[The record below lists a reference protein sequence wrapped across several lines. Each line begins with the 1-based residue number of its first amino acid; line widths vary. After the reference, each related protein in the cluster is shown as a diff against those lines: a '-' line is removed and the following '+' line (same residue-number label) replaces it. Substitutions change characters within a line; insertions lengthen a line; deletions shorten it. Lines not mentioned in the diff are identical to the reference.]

1 MEFISRVIAFLPD
14 LLMALLVIVGFYFM
28 GKYLGKL
35 VTSILRRTDSRDTH
49 DTFFSTLFICIG
61 VFIGLVIS
69 LNILGLE
76 KAASSLLAGGGVT
89 AIVIGFAFREI
100 GENLLAGI
108 FLAFSRPFKTGDAIK
123 TEDITGT
130 VQSIELRYTHLRSGD
145 GRDIYVPSSQLFS
158 KPVSNFT
165 RDGLRRFEF
174 VVGIDYSNDAKQA
187 CALLRD
193 TIENI
198 DGVLATPESGA
209 YIQALAP
216 QYVELIVFFWVDT
229 FNKNKKVAEVRT
241 EVMDACRV
249 ALLKGNYTVSADT
262 SSNIVVTNRSD

>member
-1 MEFISRVIAFLPD
+1 MEFFSEIIAFLPR
-14 LLMALLVIVGFYFM
+14 LLLATLVIAGFFYL

-35 VTSILRRTDSRDTH
+35 VTSILSRTNNRDTH

-76 KAASSLLAGGGVT
+76 KAATSLLAGGGVT

-174 VVGIDYSNDAKQA
+174 VVGIDYSNDSKQA

-193 TIENI
+193 TVKNI
-198 DGVLATPESGA
+198 DGVLENPESGA
-209 YIQALAP
+209 YMQSLAP

-229 FNKNKKVAEVRT
+229 FNKNKKVAEIRT
-241 EVMDACRV
+241 DVMDACRV
-249 ALLKGNYTVSADT
+249 SLLQGNYTVSADT
-262 SSNIVVTNRSD
+262 TSNIAVTNRSE